1 MENIHVSIVA
11 ILITVVANFV
21 FGFIWYTPLFGKVW
35 AKEMKMSTDEKVPAS
50 EFIKGLS
57 FMVIGNFLMAW
68 VFAHNIAAWNPL
80 SWGQPASA
88 MSPMANVTSAALFT
102 WLGFYFPGDLSSMA
116 WERRSFKLF
125 AINTSYHLLS
135 LFIAAAILVNMA

>member
-1 MENIHVSIVA
+1 MDNIHVSMTA

-21 FGFIWYTPLFGKVW
+21 FGYIWYTPLFGKAW
-35 AKEMKMSTDEKVPAS
+35 AKEMKMSMDEKVPTS
-50 EFIKGLS
+50 EFVKGLS
-57 FMVIGNFLMAW
+57 FMVIGNFLMAF

-80 SWGQPASA
+80 SWGQPASS
-88 MSPMANVTSAALFT
+88 MSPMATVLSAAGFT

-125 AINTSYHLLS
+125 AINTVYHLLS
-135 LFIAAAILVNMA
+135 LVIAAGILVKMS